1 MSEMRWKMEAQ
12 LDVDRVKAL
21 YSTAPTASG
30 ISVVGG
36 ALWVLVFATQEGLAT
51 MLAFYTLV
59 LANQATR
66 IAFWNRQRNEPGNP
80 QRALVWA
87 RRYTWTM
94 LAGGILWGA
103 GSFLFFPPNDAARQV
118 FILLAV
124 CGITTGST
132 APNAYHPPAMIAF
145 IVPVLLPLLIRVVT
159 EGGLVYGVVG
169 FALLMQ
175 IVTMILFGL
184 NMSRQLRESIRM
196 RYENAQLI
204 DGLREKTEIAEAAQ
218 ARAEQASLAKSQF
231 FAAASH
237 DLRQPMQ
244 ALGLFAASLR
254 ETKREPEDARR
265 VDQIL
270 SSVDALESL
279 FDELLDISKLDAGY
293 VKPSLSH
300 FPASVLFER
309 LTNAYT
315 PFAFKTELALRFD
328 DAGTVLHSDSV
339 LLERVLGNLISNALR
354 YTATGGVLVRCV
366 PRGEN
371 IAIEV
376 ADTGPG
382 IARAE
387 HERVFD
393 EFYQLGNP
401 ERDRRKGLG
410 LGLATVK
417 RIAQLLGCSVTLE
430 SELGKG
436 SVFTIEVHS
445 GDPARFAPAP
455 AAPSAADVDE
465 LQGKVIAVVDDERDV
480 REGLAELLGMWR
492 CKPVVAASAREL
504 IGKLDA
510 TGTPPDAVIAD
521 YRLREHE
528 TGAAAIATLRAR
540 YGASLPALIMSG
552 DTTPEIFRLVREQRL
567 PLLSKPVRASRLRA
581 ALQHLLSCHSY
592 LPNRSTVVP
601 GFTCASDGIT
611 MTQSS

>member
-1 MSEMRWKMEAQ
+1 MSEMQRTRDAQ

-21 YSTAPTASG
+21 YSTAPTASA

-36 ALWVLVFATQEGLAT
+36 ALWILVFAAQEGLAT
-51 MLAFYTLV
+51 MLAFYALV

-66 IAFWNRQRNEPGNP
+66 MAFWNRQRKESGDPL
-80 QRALVWA
+80 RARVWA

-94 LAGGILWGA
+94 FAGGVLWGA
-103 GSFLFFPPNDAARQV
+103 GSILFFPSDDTARQV
-118 FILLAV
+118 FILVAAY
-124 CGITTGST
+124 GITTGST

-145 IVPVLLPLLIRVVT
+145 IVPILLPLLIRVVA

-175 IVTMILFGL
+175 IATMILFGL
-184 NMSRQLRESIRM
+184 NMSKQLRESIRM

-204 DGLREKTEIAEAAQ
+204 EGLREKTEIAQAAQ
-218 ARAEQASLAKSQF
+218 QKAEQASLAKSQF

-293 VKPSLSH
+293 VKPSPSH
-300 FPASVLFER
+300 FPARALFER
-309 LTNAYT
+309 LENAYA
-315 PFAFKTELALRFD
+315 PFARKTGLTLRFD
-328 DAGTVLHSDSV
+328 DAGAVLHSDSV

-354 YTATGGVLVRCV
+354 YTTAGSVHVRC
-366 PRGEN
+366 RAQGERV
-371 IAIEV
+371 AIEV

-382 IARAE
+382 IPLAE

-417 RIAQLLGCSVTLE
+417 RIAQLLGCSVTLD
-430 SELGKG
+430 SEPGKG
-436 SVFTIEVHS
+436 SVFAIEVPR
-445 GDPARFAPAP
+445 GDPAQVAAAP
-455 AAPSAADVDE
+455 AAPSAADVDA
-465 LQGKVIAVVDDERDV
+465 LRGKVIAVVDDERDV

-492 CKPVVAASAREL
+492 CKPVAAASAREL
-504 IGKLDA
+504 LEQLELSGA
-510 TGTPPDAVIAD
+510 RPDAVIAD

-528 TGAAAIATLRAR
+528 TGAGAIAALRAR

-552 DTTPEIFRLVREQRL
+552 DTTPEIFQVARELACRCS
-567 PLLSKPVRASRLRA
+567 PSRCAPRACARR
-581 ALQHLLSCHSY
+581 C
-592 LPNRSTVVP
+592 ST
-601 GFTCASDGIT
+601 C
-611 MTQSS
+611 